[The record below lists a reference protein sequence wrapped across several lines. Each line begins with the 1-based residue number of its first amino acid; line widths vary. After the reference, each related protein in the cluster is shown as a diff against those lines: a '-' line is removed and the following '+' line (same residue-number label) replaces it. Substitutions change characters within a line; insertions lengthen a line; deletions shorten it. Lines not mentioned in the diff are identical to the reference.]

1 MARSYWRPATAP
13 EGREYRLRPGVC
25 IGSTAAGE
33 VAAEDPTMLIATL
46 AFLASTFQ
54 PSGDAANANVT
65 PRDAAPK
72 ATSRP
77 EGAPAPGTS
86 IRLVGDPAV
95 KPVVTAEGCQLKDMG
110 MIVEAPLPEG
120 YPAPTPPGMI
130 ELKTYPSVRRAEYS
144 ASGSTNFGMNVGFW
158 PLFNH
163 IKDRNIAMTSPVEM
177 DYRPEGERSPLEPM
191 KDTGGTWTMSFLYRT
206 ADLGPTGE
214 DGRVK
219 VVDNPELT
227 VIAIGMRGG
236 YGMGSVNAGLE
247 ELSKWFAG
255 QSEWEPAGEPRGL
268 NYNGPQ
274 VPQRRKWSEVQVPV
288 RRAAKKPDAAN
299 AAPAA
304 PQAAPVTPPE
314 PSAPAVQSPR

>member
-1 MARSYWRPATAP
+1 
-13 EGREYRLRPGVC
+13 
-25 IGSTAAGE
+25 
-33 VAAEDPTMLIATL
+33 MLIAAL

-54 PSGDAANANVT
+54 PAGDAAANSPAA

-72 ATSRP
+72 SAARP
-77 EGAPAPGTS
+77 DGAPAPGET

-95 KPVVTAEGCQLKDMG
+95 KPVVGAEGCQLKEMG
-110 MIVEAPLPEG
+110 MLVEAPLPEG

-177 DYRPEGERSPLEPM
+177 DYRPDGERAPLDPM
-191 KDTGGTWTMSFLYRT
+191 KDTGGSWTMSFLYRT
-206 ADLGPTGE
+206 TDLGPTGE

-236 YGMGSVNAGLE
+236 YGMGTVNAGLE

-288 RRAAKKPDAAN
+288 RRAARKPDAAT

-304 PQAAPVTPPE
+304 PAAAPVTPAAPT
-314 PSAPAVQSPR
+314 APAVQSPR

>member
-1 MARSYWRPATAP
+1 M
-13 EGREYRLRPGVC
+13 PGEAVR
-25 IGSTAAGE
+25 
-33 VAAEDPTMLIATL
+33 EDPSMLIATL

-54 PSGDAANANVT
+54 PAGDAASAPT
-65 PRDAAPK
+65 APSESAPK
-72 ATSRP
+72 AAARP
-77 EGAPAPGTS
+77 EGAPAPGSS

-95 KPVVTAEGCQLKDMG
+95 KPVVGAEGCQLKEMG
-110 MIVEAPLPEG
+110 MVVEAPLPEG

-177 DYRPEGERSPLEPM
+177 DYRPEGDRAPLDPM

-219 VVDNPELT
+219 VVDNPEMT

-299 AAPAA
+299 AAA
-304 PQAAPVTPPE
+304 AAPVTPAVPT
-314 PSAPAVQSPR
+314 APAAQSHR